1 MLGVKEDLLFLLKP
15 FKSFQ
20 FTLYMILVR
29 IISDYPTWKSNRH
42 LIFIFL
48 TNLSLMFNS
57 WPLHTL
63 TFICASLLVLCY
75 WLPFILLV
83 SQGSVLYP
91 LWINTFFDGLVKF
104 PSSTFDS
111 IWTVITVS
119 SQYSFPYSTDTMQPS
134 NFHFHITLAPWLLS
148 PWLMPC
154 PLSPSHSSCNP
165 LHLLNDTPSWH
176 LCWARQNPWIH
187 WE

>member
-119 SQYSFPYSTDTMQPS
+119 SQYSFPYSTTYA
-134 NFHFHITLAPWLLS
+134 TLQL
-148 PWLMPC
+148 
-154 PLSPSHSSCNP
+154 PLSHYTGTLTSIPLTDALSSLSKP
-165 LHLLNDTPSWH
+165 FLL
-176 LCWARQNPWIH
+176 
-187 WE
+187 